1 MGTRSAWK
9 PIYYDTKLYQEC
21 MAVQREM
28 EEARRMGRPI
38 TQKKPIR
45 TRARNS
51 SIIPDFFGLVFE
63 IYNGKEYV
71 KVEIREEMIGK
82 KLGEFAMTRKRAKH
96 PEKKGRG

>member
-1 MGTRSAWK
+1 
-9 PIYYDTKLYQEC
+9 
-21 MAVQREM
+21 
-28 EEARRMGRPI
+28 MGRPI